1 MLNQK
6 ESELIFNEDG
16 SVYHLKLKPNNI
28 SDSIILVGDPQRV
41 ELISKHFH
49 SIEFSVS
56 NREFKTVTGVY
67 KNKRISVIST
77 GIGSG
82 NIDIVLNELDS
93 LVNID
98 FETRNLKPK
107 LTKLNLIRIGT
118 SGAIQ
123 KDIPV
128 DSLLISSKA
137 IDIDGFLNNY
147 KISNDHTYN
156 DADNFLNDYK
166 FNNQKLLPLCFN
178 CSEDLFEHFEIIS
191 DFSGVT
197 VTCNGFYG
205 SQGRSIRIE
214 TSNQNFISE
223 IKKISFS
230 NDRVT
235 NLEMETAIIYGMS
248 KILGHNAISLNAI
261 LANRENGTYSLNPN
275 KTINRLILL
284 TLDKLSDL

>member
-28 SDSIILVGDPQRV
+28 SDSIILVGDPQRL

-123 KDIPV
+123 KDVPV

-147 KISNDHTYN
+147 KINNDHTYN
-156 DADNFLNDYK
+156 NADNYLNDYK

-230 NDRVT
+230 NDKVT

>member
-6 ESELIFNEDG
+6 ESELIFNNDG
-16 SVYHLKLKPNNI
+16 SVYHLKLKPYNI
-28 SDSIILVGDPQRV
+28 SDTIILVGDPQRV
-41 ELISKHFH
+41 ELISAHFQ
-49 SIEFSVS
+49 SIEFTVC

-67 KNKRISVIST
+67 KSKRISVIST

-98 FETRNLKPK
+98 FETRNLKPS

-123 KDIPV
+123 KDIPI

-137 IDIDGFLNNY
+137 IDIDGFMNNY
-147 KISNDHTYN
+147 KV
-156 DADNFLNDYK
+156 DACYTDNSSDEYLKSYK
-166 FNNQKLLPLCFN
+166 TNNQKLLPLCYN
-178 CSEDLFEHFEIIS
+178 CSDTLFEQFKSIS
-191 DFSGVT
+191 DFTGVT

-223 IKKISFS
+223 IKKISFV

-261 LANRENGTYSLNPN
+261 LANRENGTYSNNPN

-284 TLDKLSDL
+284 TLDKLSNF

>member
-156 DADNFLNDYK
+156 NADNYLNDYK
-166 FNNQKLLPLCFN
+166 FNNHKLLPLCFN
-178 CSEDLFEHFEIIS
+178 CSESLFEHFEIIS

-230 NDRVT
+230 NDKVT

>member
-6 ESELIFNEDG
+6 QSELIFNEDG

-230 NDRVT
+230 NDKVT

>member
-178 CSEDLFEHFEIIS
+178 CSESLFEHFEIIS

-261 LANRENGTYSLNPN
+261 LANREHGTYSLNPN

>member
-1 MLNQK
+1 MLKQK

-16 SVYHLKLKPNNI
+16 SVYHLKLKPENI
-28 SDSIILVGDPQRV
+28 SNTIILVGDPARV
-41 ELISKHFH
+41 DLITQYFS
-49 SIEFSVS
+49 SVEFSVQ
-56 NREFKTVTGVY
+56 NREFKTVTGIY
-67 KNKRISVIST
+67 KNTRLSVLST

-82 NIDIVLNELDS
+82 NIDIVLNELDT

-98 FETRNLKPK
+98 FNTRNVKSS

-118 SGAIQ
+118 SGSIQ
-123 KDIPV
+123 SDIPI

-147 KISNDHTYN
+147 KISKEYT
-156 DADNFLNDYK
+156 DNPANKFLDNYK
-166 FNNQKLLPLCFN
+166 ANNNKLLPLCFD
-178 CSEDLFEHFEIIS
+178 CSDYLMGKLKGIA

-205 SQGRSIRIE
+205 SQGRSIRIQS
-214 TSNQNFISE
+214 SNDDFIE
-223 IKKISFS
+223 ELNKIQFI

-248 KILGHNAISLNAI
+248 KILGHEAISLNAI
-261 LANRENGTYSLNPN
+261 LANRENGTYSKKPSE
-275 KTINRLILL
+275 TINKLILL
-284 TLDKLSDL
+284 TLNSLSNL

>member
-156 DADNFLNDYK
+156 DVDNFLNDYK
-166 FNNQKLLPLCFN
+166 INNQKLLPLCFN
-178 CSEDLFEHFEIIS
+178 CSEELFEHFEIIS

-230 NDRVT
+230 NDKVT

>member
-41 ELISKHFH
+41 ELISKYFH

-156 DADNFLNDYK
+156 DADNYLNDYK

-178 CSEDLFEHFEIIS
+178 CSESLFEHFEIIS

-230 NDRVT
+230 NDKVT

-261 LANRENGTYSLNPN
+261 LANRENGTYSLDPN
-275 KTINRLILL
+275 KTINKLILL

>member
-41 ELISKHFH
+41 DLISKYFH

-156 DADNFLNDYK
+156 DADNYLNDYK

-178 CSEDLFEHFEIIS
+178 CSESLFEHFEIIS

-230 NDRVT
+230 NDNVT

-261 LANRENGTYSLNPN
+261 LANRENGHLQS
-275 KTINRLILL
+275 
-284 TLDKLSDL
+284 

>member
-178 CSEDLFEHFEIIS
+178 CSESLFEHFEIIS

>member
-156 DADNFLNDYK
+156 DADNYLNDYK

-178 CSEDLFEHFEIIS
+178 CSESLFEHFEIIS

-230 NDRVT
+230 NDNVT

-261 LANRENGTYSLNPN
+261 LANRENGTYSLDPN
-275 KTINRLILL
+275 KTINKLILL

>member
-156 DADNFLNDYK
+156 NADNYLNDYK

-178 CSEDLFEHFEIIS
+178 CSESLFEHFEIIS

-230 NDRVT
+230 NDKVT

>member
-1 MLNQK
+1 MLKQK

-16 SVYHLKLKPNNI
+16 SVYHLKLKPGNI
-28 SDSIILVGDPQRV
+28 SNTIILVGDPARV
-41 ELISKHFH
+41 DLITQYFS
-49 SIEFSVS
+49 SIEFTVQ
-56 NREFKTVTGVY
+56 NREFKTVTGIY
-67 KNKRISVIST
+67 KSTRLSVLST

-98 FETRNLKPK
+98 FNTRNIKSS

-118 SGAIQ
+118 SGSIQ
-123 KDIPV
+123 SDIPI

-147 KISNDHTYN
+147 KISQELTFNAVN
-156 DADNFLNDYK
+156 KFLDNYK
-166 FNNQKLLPLCFN
+166 ANNNKLLPLCFD
-178 CSEDLFEHFEIIS
+178 CSDYLMGKLKGIA

-205 SQGRSIRIE
+205 SQGRSIRIQS
-214 TSNQNFISE
+214 SNDDFIDQLN
-223 IKKISFS
+223 KIQFI

-248 KILGHNAISLNAI
+248 KILGHEAISLNAI
-261 LANRENGTYSLNPN
+261 LANRENGTYSKKPSE
-275 KTINRLILL
+275 TINKLILL
-284 TLDKLSDL
+284 TLNSLSNL

>member
-147 KISNDHTYN
+147 KINNDHTYN
-156 DADNFLNDYK
+156 DVDNFLNDYK

-178 CSEDLFEHFEIIS
+178 CSESLFEHFEIIS

>member
-147 KISNDHTYN
+147 KINNEHTYN
-156 DADNFLNDYK
+156 NADNYLNDYK

-178 CSEDLFEHFEIIS
+178 CSESLFEHFEIIS

>member
-147 KISNDHTYN
+147 KINNDHTYN
-156 DADNFLNDYK
+156 NADNYLNDYK

-178 CSEDLFEHFEIIS
+178 CSESLFEHFEIIS

-230 NDRVT
+230 NDKVT

>member
-123 KDIPV
+123 KDLPV

-147 KISNDHTYN
+147 KINNDHTYN

-178 CSEDLFEHFEIIS
+178 CSESLFEHFEIIS

>member
-41 ELISKHFH
+41 ELISKYFH

-147 KISNDHTYN
+147 KINNDHTYN
-156 DADNFLNDYK
+156 NADNYLNDYK

-178 CSEDLFEHFEIIS
+178 CSESLFEHFEIIS

-230 NDRVT
+230 NDNVT

-261 LANRENGTYSLNPN
+261 LANRENGTYSLDPN
-275 KTINRLILL
+275 KTINKLILL

>member
-156 DADNFLNDYK
+156 EADNYLNDYK

-178 CSEDLFEHFEIIS
+178 CSESLFEHFEIIS

-230 NDRVT
+230 NDKVT

>member
-28 SDSIILVGDPQRV
+28 SDSIILVGDPKRV
-41 ELISKHFH
+41 ELVSKHFH

-67 KNKRISVIST
+67 KNRRISVIST

-123 KDIPV
+123 KDIPI

-156 DADNFLNDYK
+156 DVDIFLNDYK
-166 FNNQKLLPLCFN
+166 INNQKLLPLCFN
-178 CSEDLFEHFEIIS
+178 CSEELFEHFEIIS

-230 NDRVT
+230 NDKVT

-261 LANRENGTYSLNPN
+261 LANRENGTYSLDPN

>member
-1 MLNQK
+1 MLKQK

-16 SVYHLKLKPNNI
+16 SVYHLKLKPENI
-28 SDSIILVGDPQRV
+28 SNTIILVGDPARV
-41 ELISKHFH
+41 DLITQYFS
-49 SIEFSVS
+49 SVEFSVQ
-56 NREFKTVTGVY
+56 NREFKTVTGIY
-67 KNKRISVIST
+67 KNTRLSVLST

-82 NIDIVLNELDS
+82 NIDIVLNELDT

-98 FETRNLKPK
+98 FNTRNVKSS

-118 SGAIQ
+118 SGSIQ
-123 KDIPV
+123 SDIPI

-147 KISNDHTYN
+147 KISKEHT
-156 DADNFLNDYK
+156 DNPANKFLDNYK
-166 FNNQKLLPLCFN
+166 ANNNKLLPLCFD
-178 CSEDLFEHFEIIS
+178 CSDYLMGKLKGIA

-205 SQGRSIRIE
+205 SQGRSIRIQS
-214 TSNQNFISE
+214 SNDDFIE
-223 IKKISFS
+223 ELNKIQFI

-248 KILGHNAISLNAI
+248 KILGHEAISLNAI
-261 LANRENGTYSLNPN
+261 LANRENGTYSKKPSE
-275 KTINRLILL
+275 TINKLILL
-284 TLDKLSDL
+284 TLNSLSNL

>member
-41 ELISKHFH
+41 DLISKHFH

-156 DADNFLNDYK
+156 NADNYLNDYK

-178 CSEDLFEHFEIIS
+178 CSESLFEHFEIIS

-223 IKKISFS
+223 LKKISFS

>member
-1 MLNQK
+1 MLNQN
-6 ESELIFNEDG
+6 ESELIFNDDG
-16 SVYHLKLKPNNI
+16 SVYHLKLKPSNI
-28 SDSIILVGDPQRV
+28 SNSIILVGDPQRV

-49 SIEFSVS
+49 SIEFSVT
-56 NREFKTVTGVY
+56 NREFKTTTGVY
-67 KNKRISVIST
+67 KNKRISIIST

-98 FETRNLKPK
+98 FQTRKLKPN

-123 KDIPV
+123 KDIPI
-128 DSLLISSKA
+128 DSLLINSKA

-156 DADNFLNDYK
+156 EVNNYLNDYK
-166 FNNQKLLPLCFN
+166 LNNQKLLPLCFN
-178 CSEDLFEHFEIIS
+178 CSDTLFEHFKTVS
-191 DFSGVT
+191 DLTGVA

-214 TSNQNFISE
+214 TSNQDFISE
-223 IKKISFS
+223 IKKISFL

-261 LANRENGTYSLNPN
+261 LANRENGTYSKKPT
-275 KTINRLILL
+275 KTINRLILQ
-284 TLDKLSDL
+284 TLDKLSNL

>member
-1 MLNQK
+1 MLNQN

-28 SDSIILVGDPQRV
+28 SDAIILVGDPQRV
-41 ELISKHFH
+41 DLISKHFY

-156 DADNFLNDYK
+156 DADNYLNDYK

-178 CSEDLFEHFEIIS
+178 CSESLFEHFEIIS

-230 NDRVT
+230 NDNVT

>member
-156 DADNFLNDYK
+156 DVDNFLNDYK
-166 FNNQKLLPLCFN
+166 INNQKLLPLCFN
-178 CSEDLFEHFEIIS
+178 CSEELFEHFEIIS

-230 NDRVT
+230 NDKVT

-261 LANRENGTYSLNPN
+261 LANRENGTYSLDPN

>member
-166 FNNQKLLPLCFN
+166 INNHKLLPLCFN
-178 CSEDLFEHFEIIS
+178 CSEGLFEHFEIIS

-230 NDRVT
+230 NDKVT

-261 LANRENGTYSLNPN
+261 LANRENGTYSLDPN
-275 KTINRLILL
+275 KTINKLILL

>member
-156 DADNFLNDYK
+156 DADNYLNDYK
-166 FNNQKLLPLCFN
+166 FNNQKLFPLCFN
-178 CSEDLFEHFEIIS
+178 CSESLFEHFEIIS

-261 LANRENGTYSLNPN
+261 LANRENGTYSKKPT
-275 KTINRLILL
+275 KTINRLILQ
-284 TLDKLSDL
+284 TLDKLSNL

>member
-41 ELISKHFH
+41 ELISKYFH

-156 DADNFLNDYK
+156 DADNYLNDYK

-178 CSEDLFEHFEIIS
+178 CSESLFEHFEIIS

-261 LANRENGTYSLNPN
+261 LANRENGTYSLDPN
-275 KTINRLILL
+275 KTINKLILL

>member
-41 ELISKHFH
+41 EIISKHFH

-67 KNKRISVIST
+67 KIKRISVIST

-156 DADNFLNDYK
+156 DADNYLNDYK

-178 CSEDLFEHFEIIS
+178 CSESLFEHFEIIS

-230 NDRVT
+230 NDNVT

-261 LANRENGTYSLNPN
+261 LANRENGTYSLDPN
-275 KTINRLILL
+275 KTINKLILL

>member
-41 ELISKHFH
+41 DLISKNFH

-156 DADNFLNDYK
+156 DVDNFLNDYK
-166 FNNQKLLPLCFN
+166 INNQKLLPLCFN
-178 CSEDLFEHFEIIS
+178 CSEELFEHFEIIS

-230 NDRVT
+230 NDKVT

-261 LANRENGTYSLNPN
+261 LANRENGTYSLDPN

>member
-1 MLNQK
+1 MLNQN
-6 ESELIFNEDG
+6 ESELIFNDDG
-16 SVYHLKLKPNNI
+16 SVYHLKLKPSNI
-28 SDSIILVGDPQRV
+28 AGSIILVGDPQRV
-41 ELISKHFH
+41 ELISKHFQ
-49 SIEFSVS
+49 SIEFSVT
-56 NREFKTVTGVY
+56 NREFKTITGIY

-98 FETRNLKPK
+98 FKTRKLKPK

-123 KDIPV
+123 KDIPI
-128 DSLLISSKA
+128 DSLLISSKG

-147 KISNDHTYN
+147 KISNNHTYN
-156 DADNFLNDYK
+156 EVNNYLNDYK
-166 FNNQKLLPLCFN
+166 FNNRKLFPLCFN
-178 CSEDLFEHFEIIS
+178 CSDSLFEHFKSVS
-191 DFSGVT
+191 DFTGVT

-205 SQGRSIRIE
+205 SQGRSLRIE
-214 TSNQNFISE
+214 TSNQDFISE
-223 IKKISFS
+223 IKKISFT
-230 NDRVT
+230 NDRIT

-261 LANRENGTYSLNPN
+261 LANRENGTYSEEPN
-275 KTINRLILL
+275 KTINRLILQ
-284 TLDKLSDL
+284 TLDKLSNL

>member
-147 KISNDHTYN
+147 KINNDHTYN
-156 DADNFLNDYK
+156 NADNYLNDYK

-178 CSEDLFEHFEIIS
+178 CSESLFEHFEIIS

-230 NDRVT
+230 NEKVT

>member
-1 MLNQK
+1 MLNQN
-6 ESELIFNEDG
+6 ESELIFNDDG
-16 SVYHLKLKPNNI
+16 SIYHLKLKPNNI

-67 KNKRISVIST
+67 KNKRISIIST

-98 FETRNLKPK
+98 FQTRKLKPN

-123 KDIPV
+123 KDIPI
-128 DSLLISSKA
+128 DTLLINSKA

-156 DADNFLNDYK
+156 EVNNYLNDYK

-178 CSEDLFEHFEIIS
+178 CSDNLFEHVKTVS
-191 DFSGVT
+191 DCTGVA

-214 TSNQNFISE
+214 TSNQDFISE

-261 LANRENGTYSLNPN
+261 LANRENGTYSKKPT
-275 KTINRLILL
+275 KTINRLILQ
-284 TLDKLSDL
+284 TLDKLSNL

>member
-1 MLNQK
+1 MLNQN
-6 ESELIFNEDG
+6 ESELIFNDDG
-16 SVYHLKLKPNNI
+16 SVYHLKLKPSNI
-28 SDSIILVGDPQRV
+28 SNSIILVGDPQRV
-41 ELISKHFH
+41 ELISKYFH
-49 SIEFSVS
+49 SIEFSVT
-56 NREFKTVTGVY
+56 NREFKTTTGVY
-67 KNKRISVIST
+67 NNKRISVIST

-98 FETRNLKPK
+98 FQTRKLKPN

-123 KDIPV
+123 KDIP
-128 DSLLISSKA
+128 

-147 KISNDHTYN
+147 KISNAHTYN
-156 DADNFLNDYK
+156 EVNNYLNDYK

-178 CSEDLFEHFEIIS
+178 CSDTLFDHFKSIS
-191 DFSGVT
+191 ECTGVA

-214 TSNQNFISE
+214 TSNQDFISE
-223 IKKISFS
+223 IKKISFT
-230 NDRVT
+230 NDRIT

-261 LANRENGTYSLNPN
+261 LANRENGTYSEEPN
-275 KTINRLILL
+275 KTINRLILQ
-284 TLDKLSDL
+284 TLDKLSNL

>member
-156 DADNFLNDYK
+156 DADNYLNDYK

-178 CSEDLFEHFEIIS
+178 CSESLFEHFEIIS

-230 NDRVT
+230 NDNVT